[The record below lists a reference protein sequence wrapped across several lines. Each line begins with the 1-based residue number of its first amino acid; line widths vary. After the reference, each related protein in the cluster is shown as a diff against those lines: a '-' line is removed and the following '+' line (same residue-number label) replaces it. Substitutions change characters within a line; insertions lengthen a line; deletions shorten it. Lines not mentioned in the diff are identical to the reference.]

1 MNWILIPAKEDVL
14 MLQAATNGQTASCP
28 KCDTNMVLAVITAH
42 PLSVQLARHTYLC
55 AKCNQTKSYFLSV
68 DRPASQEDGNG
79 NPDSGTL
86 QNDVEPSN
94 RRKDPREAL
103 DAPAT
108 IYHKDGSFLSPCTV
122 RDLSKSGGR
131 IELFKEAI
139 LPQYFLLS
147 LLPDGGGRQL
157 CSKVWQI
164 ALIAGVRF
172 ADRQKT

>member
-1 MNWILIPAKEDVL
+1 MPP
-14 MLQAATNGQTASCP
+14 AATNEQTASCP

-68 DRPASQEDGNG
+68 DRPASREDGNG
-79 NPDSGTL
+79 NPDSSTL

-131 IELFKEAI
+131 IELFKEAV
-139 LPQYFLLS
+139 LPQYFFLS